1 MKNVCVSLDD
11 RTAKAYDIWLIENG
25 LKKQKHL
32 ETYIKEVCGMA
43 ERFAFWVVWGT
54 DSLEDVCEEL
64 GITVEEA
71 ERYET
76 ITLPLQREKGVTIY
90 KNYDGLLDEQD
101 KKDIF
106 SDLQG
111 YLELDEIDS
120 VINACI
126 RRGLMNESTLKE
138 KILAAW
144 YEQDFSKTVDEL
156 LAAADVWKNGSID
169 GCLVWDT
176 EKDELS
182 VVKESASTRTP
193 SFIYLFR
200 LSGNDKPDADEES
213 LYLDLKELDIED
225 KFLKKID

>member
-1 MKNVCVSLDD
+1 
-11 RTAKAYDIWLIENG
+11 
-25 LKKQKHL
+25 
-32 ETYIKEVCGMA
+32 MA